1 MTDRHTFGAIT
12 SFPLQKHTNHSHD
25 ILKLN
30 QFINGFGRHLA
41 KENTQKK
48 FWRALKDKLST
59 RNMIRRRGMHL
70 DDYQCVLCQQSTEET
85 VMHLLFYCPFAK
97 NCWNLVNFH
106 FGDHLSI
113 QQIFQAWKSMQQIE
127 FSLDIFI
134 IFCWRIWMMR
144 NDVIF
149 RNKNPSVEDCKSCIT
164 VEALLLLHRCKARL
178 IPLLESWINSN
189 L

>member
-1 MTDRHTFGAIT
+1 MV
-12 SFPLQKHTNHSHD
+12 LED
-25 ILKLN
+25 ILPRK
-30 QFINGFGRHLA
+30 
-41 KENTQKK
+41 TQKK
-48 FWRALKDKLST
+48 KFWLALKDKLST
-59 RNMIRRRGMHL
+59 RNMISRRGMHL

-85 VMHLLFYCPFAK
+85 VMHLLFCCPFAK

-113 QQIFQAWKSMQQIE
+113 QQIFQAWKSMLQIE